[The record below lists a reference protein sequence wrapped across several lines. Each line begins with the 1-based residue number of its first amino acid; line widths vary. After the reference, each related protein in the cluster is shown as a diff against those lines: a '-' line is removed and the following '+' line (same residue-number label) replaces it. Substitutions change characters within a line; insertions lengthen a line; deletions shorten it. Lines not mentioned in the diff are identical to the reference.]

1 MGSGLHSSLFF
12 GKGFL
17 VCPLLFSSTVHH
29 RWMQD
34 GMNGNFA
41 HNESESSN
49 IKHLGLECKVKIL
62 RNKSDHMKQEHN

>member
-1 MGSGLHSSLFF
+1 
-12 GKGFL
+12 
-17 VCPLLFSSTVHH
+17 
-29 RWMQD
+29 MQD